1 MKDNISNK
9 YKKKGSKTTQ
19 LSIRKHI
26 AEELTIKIKSNYPK
40 KEKSIFY
47 GDQLAKVLGIM
58 KAEESRYFVQ
68 W

>member
-1 MKDNISNK
+1 MKDNISNN
-9 YKKKGSKTTQ
+9 YKKKGSKAQ

-26 AEELTIKIKSNYPK
+26 AEELTIEIKSKYPK